1 MSTVETHDGIPPQ
14 VRIVVRP
21 YGSPLPLG
29 FFAFGIGMFLYA
41 ALSAEWVKPTE
52 THTIGV
58 LLAAFVAPLE
68 FTAAII
74 AFLARDTVSGVA
86 LGLFA
91 TSWLAGGLI
100 ALMAV
105 PGVLSPAEGYWLIAF
120 SIVIVLLGVPAFL
133 GKPFIGV
140 LLLVATS
147 RSVTYAVWELGG
159 GKGWE
164 HLSGWIALAIFC
176 ISMYGGL
183 AFLLEDLQGKT
194 VLPLFRIGASRQAIE
209 ADLGTQ
215 LESLE
220 NEAGVRRPL

>member
-1 MSTVETHDGIPPQ
+1 MSEAAPGDIHPQ

-41 ALSAEWVKPTE
+41 ALSAEWVEPTE

-68 FTAAII
+68 FTAAIL
-74 AFLARDTVSGVA
+74 AFLARDTVAGVT

-91 TSWLAGGLI
+91 TSWLSGGLLAI
-100 ALMAV
+100 MAV
-105 PGVLSPAEGYWLIAF
+105 PGMLSPAEGYWLIAF
-120 SIVIVLLGVPAFL
+120 SIVIVL
-133 GKPFIGV
+133 
-140 LLLVATS
+140 
-147 RSVTYAVWELGG
+147 
-159 GKGWE
+159 
-164 HLSGWIALAIFC
+164 AIFC
-176 ISMYGGL
+176 LSMYGGL
-183 AFLLEDLQGKT
+183 AFLLEDLQGRT
-194 VLPLFRIGASRQAIE
+194 VLPIFRVGTSRAAIE
-209 ADLGTQ
+209 EGLGTQ